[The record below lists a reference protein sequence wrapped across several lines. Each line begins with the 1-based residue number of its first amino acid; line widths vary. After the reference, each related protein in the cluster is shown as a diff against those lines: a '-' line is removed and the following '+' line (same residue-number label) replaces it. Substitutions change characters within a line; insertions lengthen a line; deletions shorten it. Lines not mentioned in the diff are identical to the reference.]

1 MTDDS
6 TVSSTTP
13 TTSRI
18 ASPTNARGGLAIY
31 NNKFRQRSISG
42 GCSADETSINSP
54 TDSSSKKIRASMQ
67 PSSPSRPTSPTL
79 SRTANNNSRLG
90 LKRPPSQMTGLAR
103 PSSRAGNIPS
113 PPITNTASSKSH
125 ITSPNSNIRTPSSAG
140 SNAKTAK
147 GIARKF
153 SLQTDSI
160 YDEPDNYCYSP
171 PDSPLGGSETD
182 SLRSFTSSISYG
194 SSSKNTTT
202 TTSPTKSTSK
212 KSPTTANRMSM
223 ATSRNSKLPAPA
235 DGDSSN
241 RGCDIADVGG
251 DDDMNSANSGNNVN
265 SGNNN
270 IENGK
275 SVVDESVGGREGG

>member
-103 PSSRAGNIPS
+103 PSSRAGNIPT
-113 PPITNTASSKSH
+113 ITNTASSKSH

-194 SSSKNTTT
+194 SSV
-202 TTSPTKSTSK
+202 
-212 KSPTTANRMSM
+212 
-223 ATSRNSKLPAPA
+223 A

>member
-54 TDSSSKKIRASMQ
+54 TDSSSKKVRASMQ

-194 SSSKNTTT
+194 SSV
-202 TTSPTKSTSK
+202 
-212 KSPTTANRMSM
+212 ANRMSM
-223 ATSRNSKLPAPA
+223 ATSRNSKLPAP
-235 DGDSSN
+235 GSTVPSKISSN
-241 RGCDIADVGG
+241 RR
-251 DDDMNSANSGNNVN
+251 
-265 SGNNN
+265 
-270 IENGK
+270 K
-275 SVVDESVGGREGG
+275 